1 MRSRDPQLPKDPVL
15 LIPWA
20 LPTKSEVLKLT
31 ASVKTERVD
40 PSVQPP
46 QPSPK
51 RIAPSENVPPP
62 PKRRKLSP
70 EPCIDLS
77 QARVK
82 QEQKPEVKSFLEE
95 LKNVSAICHSAIL
108 LDCLLSYYSRNQ
120 PDIKVK
126 VKNEMCMEELVYD
139 RLHRNDIKNLKLEL
153 SLHMRTFTVTRKWM
167 TGHLGGGMQTM
178 VSKIAPEKT
187 AKHGYDHFMY
197 VNLAYHPDAPK
208 RPGSAGL
215 LYAIGGATAI
225 PRIPPVA
232 RVFVN
237 VTDAQ
242 SLYMAHYQIEE
253 VEWLTLAE
261 WNKVPEKVLA
271 ASNPVATL
279 PADRRFSRRF
289 DTNGRRKYPRKPGAG
304 SSAYESH

>member
-197 VNLAYHPDAPK
+197 VNLASNLQV
-208 RPGSAGL
+208 GWSTVQLSSNLLVL
-215 LYAIGGATAI
+215 LYLSLFLQASKCRPLTQFAT
-225 PRIPPVA
+225 PCS
-232 RVFVN
+232 
-237 VTDAQ
+237 THL
-242 SLYMAHYQIEE
+242 S
-253 VEWLTLAE
+253 
-261 WNKVPEKVLA
+261 
-271 ASNPVATL
+271 
-279 PADRRFSRRF
+279 
-289 DTNGRRKYPRKPGAG
+289 RKP
-304 SSAYESH
+304 SRSPFDSISQQTPFRTPPRCHQPLIRQCLLLVLLRDERRIYLCC